1 MPRAKIESVYQR
13 QLCDRL
19 YEMFPDCFIL
29 KNNPDE
35 YQGIPDLLILFED
48 KWAMLEV
55 KFSESAPIQPN
66 QRHYVEHF
74 GDMSFASFIYP
85 ENEEEVL
92 QELLV
97 RFGAYANVSSIR

>member
-1 MPRAKIESVYQR
+1 MARAKIESIYQR

-19 YEMFPDCFIL
+19 YAMFPDCFIL
-29 KNNPDE
+29 RNNPEDW
-35 YQGIPDLLILFED
+35 QGIPDLLILFED

-55 KFSESAPIQPN
+55 KFSAAAPVQPN
-66 QRHYVEHF
+66 QEHYVEKF
-74 GDMSFASFIYP
+74 GEMSFASFIYP

-97 RFGAYANVSSIR
+97 RFGAYADHSVR